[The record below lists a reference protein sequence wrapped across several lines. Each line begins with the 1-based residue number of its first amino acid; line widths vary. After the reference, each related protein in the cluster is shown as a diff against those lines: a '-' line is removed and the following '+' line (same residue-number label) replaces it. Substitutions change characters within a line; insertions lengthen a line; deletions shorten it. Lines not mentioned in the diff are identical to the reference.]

1 MQHRLTRTALGAATT
16 VCLLLLSATAV
27 LGQSPAPG
35 TTGAAATYTGA
46 IETTGN
52 APTVK
57 VENSGAVQTLTAG
70 PNATIVR
77 GDKNVKLSDLKKGD
91 VVTVTNNPDSTAA
104 RIEAIPVK
112 ESGGGFQWWWL
123 LPLLLLIPLLMLL
136 TRRKKKD
143 DFVIERNQGATT
155 TTDRARPT
163 GQK

>member
-16 VCLLLLSATAV
+16 VGLLMLSTVIAFA
-27 LGQSPAPG
+27 QSPSPG
-35 TTGAAATYTGA
+35 AAGAAAKYTGT
-46 IETTGN
+46 IEKTGS

-57 VENSGAVQTLTAG
+57 VENGNGAEQPLIAG

-112 ESGGGFQWWWL
+112 ESGGFQWWWL
-123 LPLLLLIPLLMLL
+123 LPLLLLIPLAMLL
-136 TRRKKKD
+136 MRRKKKD
-143 DFVIERNQGATT
+143 DFVVERNQAGTTTERGATT
-155 TTDRARPT
+155 DR
-163 GQK
+163 K